1 MKMKKYNLWIVCIIV
16 LCCLFFT
23 SCASYQKYPAEWAEL
38 ILPQDGRCSDISGT
52 YMNLGQTVKGRGAF
66 LSALFDFEETPSTVA
81 QVRITELDNDR
92 LEISASHDQKLV
104 PRKIYSRKNKE
115 YTCSAQGI
123 EIPIGK
129 IEKTVGA
136 GEGVTLYLAK
146 STDGALVVERKTSAG
161 GYSLLYIPV
170 VSSSYEW
177 YRFKPAGIIKH

>member
-1 MKMKKYNLWIVCIIV
+1 MKKYNVWIACIIV
-16 LCCLFFT
+16 LSCLFFN

-52 YMNLGQTVKGRGAF
+52 YVNLGETVKGQGAF

-81 QVRITELDNDR
+81 QLRIAELDNDR
-92 LEISASHDQKLV
+92 LEISAPYDRKLV
-104 PRKIYSRKNKE
+104 SRKIYSRKNEE

-129 IEKTVGA
+129 IEKAAGA

-161 GYSLLYIPV
+161 GYSFLYIPMV
-170 VSSSYEW
+170 GTTYEW
-177 YRFKPAGIIKH
+177 YRFNPVSVTKP